1 MGLNLFEALERAEE
15 IPTLGRAAGKIAP
28 FVDLIHH
35 FRKVCAN
42 EGLSALLQEI
52 ITETGYVEELKVEG
66 TDEAQARIENIDE
79 LITKVVS
86 YEQETDEPTLS
97 GFLEEVALVGVPEC
111 LSFRHGGWSFPVLY
125 EHHGG

>member
-1 MGLNLFEALERAEE
+1 MPIGWDSIFLRRLSGRRRSRL
-15 IPTLGRAAGKIAP
+15 LGRAAGKIAP

-86 YEQETDEPTLS
+86 YEQETDEPTL
-97 GFLEEVALVGVPEC
+97 GVD
-111 LSFRHGGWSFPVLY
+111 F
-125 EHHGG
+125 

>member
-1 MGLNLFEALERAEE
+1 MGGGDPDFR
-15 IPTLGRAAGKIAP
+15 TCRRKDRT
-28 FVDLIHH
+28 FVDPIHH

-79 LITKVVS
+79 LITKVV
-86 YEQETDEPTLS
+86 
-97 GFLEEVALVGVPEC
+97 FL
-111 LSFRHGGWSFPVLY
+111 
-125 EHHGG
+125 